1 MNRVYNQ
8 EVNMSKRRK
17 SSSKVVLV
25 FILLLLVALAVTNPN
40 KEDFTE
46 YLVNGSFDNA
56 ESVGFSF
63 KNLVNSVGSS
73 FLNSVTERD
82 NYIFLSVY
90 YYGDGNDGPK
100 YIGFLKRFFI
110 EI

>member
-8 EVNMSKRRK
+8 EVNMTRKKRYGGK
-17 SSSKVVLV
+17 LVLV
-25 FILLLLVALAVTNPN
+25 FILLLLVALAVTNPK

-46 YLVNGSFDNA
+46 YLVNGSFENA
-56 ESVGFSF
+56 DSVGFSF
-63 KNLVNSVGSS
+63 KNLVNSVGTS

-100 YIGFLKRFFI
+100 YIGFFKRIFI

>member
-1 MNRVYNQ
+1 MNQLYNR
-8 EVNMSKRRK
+8 EVNMNKSRRNG
-17 SSSKVVLV
+17 SRFFLVV
-25 FILLLLVALAVTNPN
+25 ILLVLVALAVTNPK

-46 YLVNGSFDNA
+46 HLLSGSSEIAKGELFN
-56 ESVGFSF
+56 
-63 KNLVNSVGSS
+63 NLVNSVGTSL
-73 FLNSVTERD
+73 LNSVTERD

-100 YIGFLKRFFI
+100 YIGFFKRIFI